1 MTASIEPLSALS
13 DNDMESKSHLRGP
26 VMSTATKKPHLT
38 LVWGDIPDWAYSSVA
53 SILETLKHSDPG
65 TFEHCLRVGEYSRLL
80 AKSSGL
86 SEYQQKVAEFAGIL
100 HDVGKMGVGQEITHK
115 PGKLTD
121 SEYEVMKAHPCYSE
135 EIIKPLAIHDFFRQ
149 VLPAVRGHH
158 ERVDGKGYPD
168 NLHGEDIPL
177 VSRMILIV
185 DTLDAMGEDRAYRKG
200 LPLEVI
206 YKEIQKFSGTQFDQ
220 NIVKVFFESH
230 ASWKTEKADPNTIN
244 FLIKKLKAA

>member
-1 MTASIEPLSALS
+1 MAENKREAFSGFSSGGSMSAA
-13 DNDMESKSHLRGP
+13 H
-26 VMSTATKKPHLT
+26 KKPNLT
-38 LVWGDIPDWAYSSVA
+38 LVWGDIPDWAYSSVG
-53 SILETLKHSDPG
+53 SILETLKKSDPG

-100 HDVGKMGVGQEITHK
+100 HDVGKMGIGHEITHK

-121 SEYEVMKAHPCYSE
+121 SEYEIMKEHPVYSE
-135 EIIKPLAIHDFFRQ
+135 EIVRPLCIHDFFRQ

-168 NLHGEDIPL
+168 KLHGEDIPV

-185 DTLDAMGEDRAYRKG
+185 DTLDAMGQNRAYRKG
-200 LPLEVI
+200 LPIEII
-206 YKEIQKFSGTQFDQ
+206 YKELEKFSGTQFDKAL
-220 NIVKVFFESH
+220 VTTFLECHS
-230 ASWKTEKADPNTIN
+230 SWKNEKADSDTVN
-244 FLIKKLKAA
+244 FLHKKMRVA